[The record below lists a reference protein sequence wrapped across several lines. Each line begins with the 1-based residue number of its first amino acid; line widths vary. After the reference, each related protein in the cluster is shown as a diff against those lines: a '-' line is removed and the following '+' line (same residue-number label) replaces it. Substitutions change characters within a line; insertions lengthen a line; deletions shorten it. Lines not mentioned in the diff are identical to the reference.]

1 MIDRRYMTRWV
12 LPFAGLLL
20 MAQGA
25 RSQQPVRTTLSL
37 TTKAGYLTNA
47 YLAPAYPVWEQTAR
61 APFVSVKPRAGLTWS
76 GGGQRLSLWG
86 SGQLTFFPEDGRRWK
101 LGQGQLRY
109 ALVFSDSWSG
119 GLYGAATRSQTTFGQ
134 WLFWGAPYARWQI
147 TSRFRLELQAG
158 ATAQRYDAG
167 ARPAGNF
174 QRTTSP
180 FVTVTSGWRRGRW
193 SAEGRLYY
201 SRTVET
207 ATDGLG
213 LALQAARQLT
223 DVLRV
228 GLSAGADQYAFP
240 PDAAASSG
248 EPTPARS
255 DHLLHTA
262 ATARWT
268 PRTRWT
274 LSARL
279 GIQRY
284 RTEADLAN
292 PSDVYASIGLT
303 YRWTSGD
310 EDKRSA
316 ASEDTPRALWV
327 QDAEQIRLRIPYEG
341 EGRLYLVG
349 DFNDWRRRDRPLRE
363 TSDGIYTTIFT
374 LAPGTYQYRVQV
386 VEAGASRWL
395 PFPDHAL
402 TVEDGFG
409 AKNGVITVE

>member
-25 RSQQPVRTTLSL
+25 RSQQPMRTTLSL

-147 TSRFRLELQAG
+147 TSRFHLELQTG

-167 ARPAGNF
+167 TRPAGNF

-240 PDAAASSG
+240 PDASRFLRRA
-248 EPTPARS
+248 
-255 DHLLHTA
+255 
-262 ATARWT
+262 
-268 PRTRWT
+268 
-274 LSARL
+274 
-279 GIQRY
+279 
-284 RTEADLAN
+284 
-292 PSDVYASIGLT
+292 YAGPL
-303 YRWTSGD
+303 RPPVAHGGD
-310 EDKRSA
+310 
-316 ASEDTPRALWV
+316 RAL
-327 QDAEQIRLRIPYEG
+327 DAPGPLDAFGPPGDSAVPDRGRPGQPQRRVRL
-341 EGRLYLVG
+341 
-349 DFNDWRRRDRPLRE
+349 DRPHLSVDQR
-363 TSDGIYTTIFT
+363 
-374 LAPGTYQYRVQV
+374 R
-386 VEAGASRWL
+386 
-395 PFPDHAL
+395 
-402 TVEDGFG
+402 
-409 AKNGVITVE
+409 